1 MITRSTILGLTILI
15 LLVGAGTSQAQVTT
29 QIVRNDTYRYDVRD
43 AGGVPV
49 FHIDGVSPV
58 HAREVRLPRRM
69 LRIPIEAGTSFDVT
83 VRDSRLSP
91 PVDATPFYTVDYWLG
106 PDSLPREQI
115 LPFTGVIS
123 DPALSQGVEVLARRI
138 VYERRRPVL
147 EIELPLVVWN
157 ARTRQTQWVEE
168 ITLARVP
175 SDAFARV
182 AMAEEKP
189 PYASMPFTTRSSNV
203 DTAQAWIDFT
213 APMLRFFI
221 RQDGVYTITA
231 DWLRAAGTDPATL
244 DPSRIQLYR
253 KGVAIPMAAVGL
265 DDGRFDD
272 GDAFIFHGTRNYDER
287 GYRRLP
293 ASMEDPYPEYL
304 SIYTDSTA
312 YWLNFNVP
320 SATRALRPAPVTPMP
335 ADTLDWTYERIHIE
349 GDPWN
354 QLMPHTTDLV
364 HAQIA
369 DWTAED
375 TWAMGQFWFE
385 PNDAAKVKQYAQRFR
400 VTQVNPEFPARFWTK
415 LISWYG
421 DVATVPNHAHT
432 LSLNDGPALDS
443 VVFEHDQQVILFGTE
458 VADSLRAG
466 VDNFIRST
474 SWNINTAG
482 SAVRLDWFDV
492 EYPRFLA
499 VDAASHIFHIDSGVL
514 PGQKSVKLTGVQTAD
529 PMVLRVRGTDVAV
542 LTAAK
547 VEGSGPFTVFLA
559 GEIGPGDM
567 LYVWNRDSIPVPAK
581 GELQSVQPLDGEE
594 AEHVIITARFLAPA
608 AAEYAAFIAQSY
620 NVRSR
625 VVNIED
631 IYNLYSYGMF
641 QPEAIKLFTF
651 DAYYGWTT
659 DSLKYLFLVG
669 DAAYNYRAGFTS
681 NIVPSYGN
689 PVSDTW
695 YTAFDSLSVRTSF
708 AVGRLPVRE
717 ERWVRQYLDRHRS
730 YRGQEQTLW
739 NKSTLHFSGGNI
751 NAGETEL
758 SRYRLA
764 NEQVIATLVRT
775 PPFSGRSEHFYKTI
789 DPQTDYGPMPVPE
802 VRARIR
808 EGGVFIC
815 YLGHSGTQ
823 TWDNSISDVE
833 QLRNAD
839 DRASLITDFGC
850 STGRFAEPDYLA
862 FSEVFIGGEGSHAI
876 AYIGNS
882 ALGFNATALAMPSLF
897 FGPLIRGQVPSI
909 GEAHR
914 WMKHD
919 LGGGNL
925 INRISIQANSLI
937 GDPIVALDLPTR
949 PNPLVKAEWIRPDQ
963 DIITDVMDSIS
974 LTVVIGNY
982 GLQTTDSLEITIEN
996 FKNGVVTAVRQFTRP
1011 MPALYDTLRM
1021 RFALDRT
1028 AGNGSVRVALDPR
1041 AMIEEGS
1048 ETDNIAALDYRI
1060 FSTFLKVPNDRV
1072 GIVSSRGSEVT
1083 VLNPTFDPGLVSTI
1097 TIESDADRQFPAPA
1111 AMTIPYANTA
1121 SSGMAASLFPAGE
1134 KRYWRVKLDA
1144 TGQDFVGPFI
1154 RRTLPYTA
1162 EFIQADSAEF
1172 ADAAAVDFVRYD
1184 SGFVFPPGKR
1194 IELLGSSY
1202 ALGSTVHI
1210 KIDGINLLP
1219 MAFASGYCIAITDS
1233 ATLNI
1238 KRQAVF
1244 DNYNVVE
1251 HRDSIRRWAEEV
1263 TFGEYFICVTGN
1275 EPRNASNAFYA
1286 QIKELGSK
1294 YIDSVRSK
1302 AWRPSWAFIGRRGAP
1317 IGSMPEAYFSEA
1329 SRIPAVIDTTFY
1341 VAPDTG
1347 SVTSEPIGPAARW
1360 ETVRLER
1367 SDPARSDIRLSVIG
1381 VRADGSEEVV
1391 REAGNITEADLST
1404 IDASVFPR
1412 IRLHARFFPQ
1422 GGDPRDARLHAW
1434 SVAYTHLPELAINYQ
1449 SVAISSDSVAQGQ
1462 PIELQ
1467 VGVLN
1472 AGEGDAPAFPVHLEV
1487 VGADNIPR
1495 PAGVLNATGLRMG
1508 QRYDTTATINTDF
1521 LGGPYQL
1528 IVRVDRDDV
1537 VREQFED
1544 NNSFVTAF
1552 RVKPDTSRPRLDVT
1566 FDGFTPLDDD
1576 YIRYNPEIVM
1586 TLYSENPSPVTS
1598 REHFTVTLDGE
1609 DVDVDSIGYVFT
1621 PATKEQPA
1629 TLRFQPTLADGI
1641 YYFGFN
1647 AEDAKRTPVYDQVPE
1662 IRVRVSTDN
1671 RIAEVYNFPNPFQN
1685 ETAFTFLLT
1694 GAEPPREV
1702 EVKVYT
1708 VAGRLIRSL
1717 TYPASSMR
1725 IGYNALKWDGRDQ
1738 DGDALANGVYF
1749 YKILTHF
1756 TDETSETIG
1765 RMAVLR

>member
-1 MITRSTILGLTILI
+1 MIKHNAILGLSFIC
-15 LLVGAGTSQAQVTT
+15 LLVGADLSRAQVST
-29 QIVRNDTYRYDVRD
+29 QVVRNDAYRYDVRD
-43 AGGVPV
+43 VRGVRV
-49 FHIDGVSPV
+49 FHIDGITPV
-58 HAREVRLPRRM
+58 HARELRLPRRV
-69 LRIPIEAGTSFDVT
+69 LRIPIEAGESFDIAVQA
-83 VRDSRLSP
+83 SRLSP

-106 PDSLPREQI
+106 PDSLMRSQV
-115 LPFTGVIS
+115 LPYTGVVD
-123 DPALSQGVEVLARRI
+123 DPAIAKGVDVLARRI
-138 VYERRRPVL
+138 VHERRRPML

-157 ARTRQTQWVEE
+157 AQTRQTQWVEE

-175 SDAFARV
+175 SDAFARL
-182 AMAEEKP
+182 AAAEEKP
-189 PYASMPFTTRSSNV
+189 PYASMPFTTRSRNV

-213 APMLRFFI
+213 APMLRFFV
-221 RQDGVYTITA
+221 RQDGLYTITA
-231 DWLRAAGTDPATL
+231 DWLREAGVDPATVE
-244 DPSRIQLYR
+244 PSRLQLYR

-287 GYRRLP
+287 GYRRIP
-293 ASMEDPYPEYL
+293 ASTEDPYPEYL

-312 YWLNFNVP
+312 YWLNFNVAG
-320 SATRALRPAPVTPMP
+320 ATRAAPRVPISPLP

-349 GDPWN
+349 SDPWN

-364 HAQIA
+364 HAQIP

-400 VTQVNPEFPARFWTK
+400 VSHIHPDHPVRFWTK

-421 DVATVPNHAHT
+421 DWTMVPNHAHT

-458 VADSLRAG
+458 VADSLRLD
-466 VDNFIRST
+466 VDNFVRST

-499 VDAASHIFHIDSGVL
+499 VDETSHIFRIDSTIADGE
-514 PGQKSVKLTGVQTAD
+514 KSVKLTGVRTAD
-529 PMVLRVRGTDVAV
+529 PMVLRVRDTDVAV
-542 LTAAK
+542 LPAAK
-547 VEGSGPFTVFLA
+547 AEGSGPYTVFLSD
-559 GEIGPGDM
+559 EIRPGDM
-567 LYVWNRDSIPVPAK
+567 LYVWNRNDIPVPAK
-581 GELQSVQPLDGEE
+581 GELQSVQRLDDEE
-594 AEHVIITARFLAPA
+594 AEHVLITAGFLAPA
-608 AAEYAAFIAQSY
+608 AEEYAAFIEDSY
-620 NVRSR
+620 EVRSR
-625 VVNIED
+625 VVRIED

-651 DAYYGWTT
+651 DAYHGWRT
-659 DSLKYLFLVG
+659 DSLQYLFLVG
-669 DAAYNYRAGFTS
+669 DANYNYRAGFTS

-695 YTAFDSLSVRTSF
+695 YVAFDSLSVQPSIG
-708 AVGRLPVRE
+708 VGRLPIRE
-717 ERWVRQYLDRHRS
+717 ERWVRQYLDRHRA
-730 YRGQEQTLW
+730 YRSQEQTLW

-751 NAGETEL
+751 DAGEPEL
-758 SRYRLA
+758 AKYRMA
-764 NEQVIATLVRT
+764 NELAINTVVRT
-775 PPFSGRSEHFYKTI
+775 PPFAGHTEHFYKTI
-789 DPQTDYGPMPVPE
+789 DPRTDYGPLPVAE

-808 EGGVFIC
+808 KGGVFIC

-823 TWDNSISDVE
+823 TWDNSISDID
-833 QLRNAD
+833 QLRND
-839 DRASLITDFGC
+839 EDRASLITDFGC
-850 STGRFAEPDYLA
+850 STGRYAEPDYLA
-862 FSEVFIGGEGSHAI
+862 FSELFIGGEGSHAI

-882 ALGFNATALAMPSLF
+882 ATGFVSTALVMPTLFYRPLVIDGVPSL
-897 FGPLIRGQVPSI
+897 
-909 GEAHR
+909 GEAHLQ
-914 WMKHD
+914 MKSN
-919 LGGGNL
+919 LGTWNVV
-925 INRISIQANSLI
+925 NRISIQTNTLV
-937 GDPIVALDLPTR
+937 GDPIVALDLPR
-949 PNPLVKAEWIRPDQ
+949 YPNPLVKTEWIRADEE
-963 DIITDVMDSIS
+963 IITDVMDSLS
-974 LTVVIGNY
+974 LTVAIGNY
-982 GLQTTDSLEITIEN
+982 GLQTPDSVEITIEN
-996 FKNGVVTAVRQFTRP
+996 FKNGVMTAAQRFTRP
-1011 MPALYDTLRM
+1011 MPALYDTIRT
-1021 RFALDRT
+1021 RFALDRI
-1028 AGNGSVRVALDPR
+1028 AGSGSVRVTVDPNGR
-1041 AMIEEGS
+1041 IEETS
-1048 ETDNIAALDYRI
+1048 DADNVAALEYRI
-1060 FSTFLKVPNDRV
+1060 FSTFLKVPNDHIGV
-1072 GIVSSRGSEVT
+1072 VSSRGNEIA
-1083 VLNPTFDPGLVSTI
+1083 VLNPTFDPGPVSTV
-1097 TIESDADRQFPAPA
+1097 TIESDASRQFTAPTA
-1111 AMTIPYANTA
+1111 VTIPYAQTVSGGTA
-1121 SSGMAASLFPAGE
+1121 PTLFPAGE

-1144 TGQDFVGPFI
+1144 AGQDFVGPFI
-1154 RRTLPYTA
+1154 RRGLPHTA
-1162 EFIQADSAEF
+1162 EFIQADSTEF
-1172 ADAAAVDFVRYD
+1172 ADAATVDFVRYD
-1184 SGFVFPPGKR
+1184 SGFTFPPGKR

-1219 MAFASGYCIAITDS
+1219 MAFASGYCIVIADS
-1233 ATLNI
+1233 ATLNV
-1238 KRQAVF
+1238 KRSAVF
-1244 DNYNVVE
+1244 DNYSVVE

-1275 EPRNASNAFYA
+1275 EPRNASSAFFE

-1294 YIDSVRSK
+1294 YIDSVRFK

-1317 IGSMPEAYFSEA
+1317 IGTMPEAYFSEA

-1347 SVTSEPIGPAARW
+1347 SVTSEAIGPAARW
-1360 ETVRLER
+1360 ETAWLER

-1381 VRADGSEEVV
+1381 VRSDGSEEVV
-1391 REAGNITEADLST
+1391 LDAGNVTDADLSS
-1404 IDASVFPR
+1404 IDAAVFPR
-1412 IRLHARFFPQ
+1412 IKLRARFFPQ

-1449 SVAISSDSVAQGQ
+1449 SVAITRDSVAQGE
-1462 PIELQ
+1462 PVEIR
-1467 VGVLN
+1467 VGVFN

-1495 PAGVLNATGLRMG
+1495 PAGVLNATGLRTG
-1508 QRYDTTATINTDF
+1508 QWYDTTAVINTDF

-1528 IVRVDRDDV
+1528 FVRVDRDDV
-1537 VREQFED
+1537 VHEQFED
-1544 NNSFVTAF
+1544 NNTFLTAF
-1552 RVKPDTSRPRLDVT
+1552 HVTPDTSRPRLDVT

-1598 REHFTVTLDGE
+1598 RDHFTVTVDGE
-1609 DVDVDSIGYVFT
+1609 DMDLDSIGFVFT

-1647 AEDAKRTPVYDQVPE
+1647 AEDAKNTPVYDEVPE

-1708 VAGRLIRSL
+1708 VAGRLIRTLS
-1717 TYPASSMR
+1717 YPASSMR

-1738 DGDALANGVYF
+1738 DGDTLANGVYF
-1749 YKILTHF
+1749 YKIITHF